1 MNQHALQTA
10 QVIPLRRPRPT
21 VIPALDQG
29 GAGDRPAR
37 RRLTTFLAASA
48 VLHALVL
55 LLAHRPLPE
64 TVIES
69 PPLSVRLAEP
79 PPVVPEIKP
88 VPPPPVPKTL
98 RPKPE
103 QHPEIRPEP
112 VATPA
117 PVDPAPAPPAVLTA
131 PQGTVAPTVAAP
143 PPEPPRPVPVTPP
156 VYNAAYLSNP
166 PPDYPAVARRRGLE
180 GVVLL
185 SVLVNEAGLPKEVKL
200 ARSSGTPIL
209 DDAALEAVKG
219 WRFVP
224 ARQGE
229 QAVSAWV
236 EVPIRFRLEA
246 R

>member
-21 VIPALDQG
+21 VHPALDQG
-29 GAGDRPAR
+29 GTGDRPAR
-37 RRLTTFLAASA
+37 RRLTTFLAVSA
-48 VLHALVL
+48 LLHALVL

-64 TVIES
+64 TVIEP
-69 PPLSVRLAEP
+69 PPLSVRLAETP
-79 PPVVPEIKP
+79 SVVPEIKP
-88 VPPPPVPKTL
+88 VPPPLVPKTL

-103 QHPEIRPEP
+103 QQPEIRAEP
-112 VATPA
+112 VTPST
-117 PVDPAPAPPAVLTA
+117 PVVEPAPAPVLTA
-131 PQGTVAPTVAAP
+131 PQGTSAPTVAAT

-185 SVLVNEAGLPKEVKL
+185 SVLVNEAGLPKEIRL
-200 ARSSGTPIL
+200 AKSSGTPIL
-209 DDAALEAVKG
+209 DDAALGAVKG
-219 WRFVP
+219 WKFVP